1 MYVNIDI
8 YGQTDYLQGGR
19 DVELREITMY
29 EARMNDLPATEPG
42 DGQISIWYALEDE
55 GSYKGFMEII
65 QEGELS
71 EISFFMIPDI
81 YQGNGYGRI
90 MLKLFLDEY
99 IPQSKPESMLTTL
112 FEYSGEY
119 GDAFTDLFSD
129 YGFNIGLR
137 SFRECM
143 LPFEMVYKRLASRK
157 ASNYNGSMMNLS
169 ECINEVLDGVRASED
184 DSVTIRDV
192 RNADLEL
199 SVAALDSEGKLEALL
214 LASEGIDRKEIEV
227 SNLYTATDDPSIIRR
242 FLAFAVEN
250 AGRSS
255 EPPQYISFV
264 AANEKLERVMDTFF
278 DNPKTS
284 KLVLAEAEF
293 DLGKYIE
300 QLKLLDSL
308 RR

>member
-1 MYVNIDI
+1 M
-8 YGQTDYLQGGR
+8 
-19 DVELREITMY
+19 ELREITMY

-65 QEGELS
+65 QEDELS

-143 LPFEMVYKRLASRK
+143 IPFEMVYKRLASRK

-214 LASEGIDRKEIEV
+214 LASEGIDRREIEV

-250 AGRSS
+250 AGRSN

>member
-1 MYVNIDI
+1 M
-8 YGQTDYLQGGR
+8 
-19 DVELREITMY
+19 ELREITMY

-65 QEGELS
+65 QEDELS

-157 ASNYNGSMMNLS
+157 ASNYNGRMMNLS

-214 LASEGIDRKEIEV
+214 LASEGIDRREIEV

-250 AGRSS
+250 AGRSN